1 MVSIFAFVDVEPN
14 AIVVFGDEG
23 GNFGFFT
30 SFVNYFFSIAH
41 PTFGRNICALLGG
54 KTFAW

>member
-1 MVSIFAFVDVEPN
+1 MVAIFAFVDVEPN
-14 AIVVFGDEG
+14 AIVVLGDEG

-30 SFVNYFFSIAH
+30 SFVDDFFRIAD
-41 PTFGRNICALLGG
+41 PTFGGHKATLLSE

>member
-1 MVSIFAFVDVEPN
+1 MVAIFAFVDVEPN
-14 AIVVFGDEG
+14 AVVVFGDESG
-23 GNFGFFT
+23 DFGFFT
-30 SFVNYFFSIAH
+30 SFVDDFFGVAD